1 MQNFG
6 GTNELNAIQRLA
18 VVVFSMLVFTIFSTI
33 IWNGLYQYKEGKAE
47 LQNDWLLV
55 TGRWVSE
62 LGRRPTAP
70 PTP

>member
-1 MQNFG
+1 
-6 GTNELNAIQRLA
+6 
-18 VVVFSMLVFTIFSTI
+18 MLVFTIFSTI

-55 TGRWVSE
+55 TVRWVSE

>member
-1 MQNFG
+1 
-6 GTNELNAIQRLA
+6 
-18 VVVFSMLVFTIFSTI
+18 MLVFTIFSTI